1 MGVRGLLTYLK
12 SCHVIRHANMN
23 VNGWSIGLDGFSLM
37 FLFKEDRDKL
47 RDYLTTMK
55 TKGELTVVM
64 DKRAA
69 KEKKQVVE
77 ERKEARKEAKAEA
90 NALVSTLQ
98 SVELDEKQRAILE
111 KAIAQKERQAW
122 SLYPEYMKWFLGL
135 LGELNLRVLW
145 AEEEADEVLAEGGYD
160 AVVSSDSDLLI
171 LGVRRLWLPRGV
183 GVQHNEV
190 CGEAFLRLVGLK
202 GEQLFQLAYLAGC
215 DIQPRSLMS
224 VKEAIGRLRF
234 YGSIEALHARHPEL
248 VSEEDLAAYTVLRAS
263 AWRPVEGPG
272 SGSGSTTC

>member
-12 SCHVIRHANMN
+12 SCHVIHHANTN
-23 VNGWSIGLDGFSLM
+23 VEGWSFGLDGFSLLY
-37 FLFKEDRDKL
+37 LFKEERDAFQT
-47 RDYLTTMK
+47 YLESMK
-55 TKGELTVVM
+55 TKGTLTVVM

-77 ERKEARKEAKAEA
+77 ERREARKEAKVEA
-90 NALVSTLQ
+90 HALASTL
-98 SVELDEKQRAILE
+98 SCSDLDEHQKKILE

-122 SLYPEYMKWFLGL
+122 SLYPAYMKWL
-135 LGELNLRVLW
+135 LGILEQLAIPVVW
-145 AEEEADEVLAEGGYD
+145 AEEEADEVLAAGKYD
-160 AVVSSDSDLLI
+160 VVVSSDSDLLI

-190 CGEAFLRLVGLK
+190 CGDAFLRLLGLQ
-202 GEQLFQLAYLAGC
+202 GEQLFELSYLAGC

-234 YGSIEALHARHPEL
+234 YGNIESLHKRHPEL
-248 VSEEDLAAYTVLRAS
+248 VSEEHLQGYYTLRDNV
-263 AWRPVEGPG
+263 WRVRL
-272 SGSGSTTC
+272 